1 MTSAKA
7 LLKPALQRA
16 ISVERTQA
24 FSLRLTDARSKASYR
39 LLPAGRR
46 YAARLRALRDSH
58 RGQRCSIIGNGPSLR
73 SMDLS
78 PLRDEFT
85 FGLNRV
91 YLMFDKLG
99 FVTDF
104 LVCVNPYVI
113 EQSGAE
119 IATQPSMKF
128 VSWATRRVMPKDAE
142 ITYVRSSIH
151 RAFSTDAVSGVW
163 EGATVTF
170 VAMQL
175 AYLMGF
181 QQVVLIGVDHS
192 FATKG
197 TPHQLVQSESDDP
210 NHFDPSYFGKGY
222 RWQLPDLDTSEIA
235 YRMARQAFEADG
247 RQILDATVGGKLEVF
262 DKTDYAALFPPERVK
277 GLAS

>member
-7 LLKPALQRA
+7 MLRPILHKA
-16 ISVERTQA
+16 IGVERTSA
-24 FSLRLTDARSKASYR
+24 LSARFNEARSKTSYQ
-39 LLPAGRR
+39 LLPAGRQS
-46 YAARLRALRDSH
+46 ADRLRALKDSH
-58 RGQRCSIIGNGPSLR
+58 RGQRCFIIGNGPSLR

-99 FVTDF
+99 FATDF
-104 LVCVNPYVI
+104 LVCVNSYVV

-119 IATQPSMKF
+119 IAGQPSMKF
-128 VSWATRRVMPKDAE
+128 VSWATRRAIPKDAD
-142 ITYVRSSIH
+142 ITYIRSSSH
-151 RAFSTDAVSGVW
+151 RAFSTDAASGVW

-170 VAMQL
+170 VAMQV

-181 QQVVLIGVDHS
+181 QRVILIGVDHS

-197 TPHQLVQSESDDP
+197 TPHQLVQSQSDDP

-222 RWQLPDLDTSEIA
+222 RWQLPDLETSEIA
-235 YRMARQAFEADG
+235 YRMARRAFEADG
-247 RQILDATVGGKLEVF
+247 RQILDATVGGRLEVF
-262 DKTDYAALFPPERVK
+262 VKTDYAALFPERLK
-277 GLAS
+277 RLAS